1 MKEIIEKA
9 KEFAFPITPLFDFA
23 NEIGQILAE
32 KSGANEDIVM
42 LGTLLMDV
50 KLKQAMSEN
59 RVQDHVKMSLEATK
73 EFLKQFKLNEETKEK
88 IYNCVEAHHGNVPY
102 TCKEAEICA
111 NADCYKFL
119 HPKGFFVLL
128 SILGKREDDFS
139 KVLDIAEEKL
149 DEKWNIVS
157 LDPVKS
163 ELAAYRHI
171 LKQFIEEARNPGK
184 TEMVR

>member
-119 HPKGFFVLL
+119 HPKGIFMYIGIL
-128 SILGKREDDFS
+128 SQRYEGDFKKIMSQIEAKLEEKHKILS
-139 KVLDIAEEKL
+139 LDICKKELEDYYQMFRKL
-149 DEKWNIVS
+149 FE
-157 LDPVKS
+157 
-163 ELAAYRHI
+163 AA
-171 LKQFIEEARNPGK
+171 K
-184 TEMVR
+184 